1 MRMYNVLAGKM
12 PVVAV
17 GAVGAGAP
25 TASGEDLT
33 VVQRRRAIRVWMLV
47 ATIAVLSIADLYMT
61 LAHLRG
67 AGMGEANPLARLV
80 MSYQSPVLLS
90 VWKCGCVGLAC
101 LILLKV
107 RHKRSGEVGCW
118 VCCVL
123 LTALTVHW
131 LRYSIE
137 APKYTSQISALS
149 GADAP
154 TDWVS
159 METP

>member
-1 MRMYNVLAGKM
+1 MRMYNVLAVKM

-17 GAVGAGAP
+17 AAAAVGPGTGSEP
-25 TASGEDLT
+25 DLT
-33 VVQRRRAIRVWMLV
+33 VVQRRRAIRVWLLV
-47 ATIAVLSIADLYMT
+47 ATIAILSIADLYMT
-61 LAHLRG
+61 LTHLRG

-137 APKYTSQISALS
+137 APSYTAQISALS
-149 GADAP
+149 GTDAP
-154 TDWVS
+154 ADWVS